1 VSFAGRFPPLRR
13 ADWPALAVTA
23 VAGIL
28 AGRNLIAIAH
38 FIQRRPLEGD
48 FALYYVF
55 ARIGLHHGWGSL
67 YDLNAQRQE
76 WHALGPTLFYPEIY
90 TPPVAWLVAP
100 LAVLPFSV
108 AIVLWTM
115 LLVVA
120 LAGTWWLCVPTYRWP
135 VRGMHFAIAGALP
148 AVAFGLLLGQV
159 VVVVAAAV
167 AGSWWLM
174 QRGRPF
180 TAGLV
185 LSLIALKPQLAFLVP
200 LAVLAGGRSRM
211 FLGWLSG
218 SAGILAFCVL
228 TLGPNGLA
236 TYGSRLYQATQ
247 SLDSFVVPVRL
258 TLAGWLGQGLPAH
271 AAQLAVTVITLTV
284 CWRRRAGGPEF
295 PIAVGVTASLLVTPF
310 VHAQDLA
317 MLLPAT
323 WLSLRSGW
331 RPFERALGLTG
342 YLASLLLFTPLPLLI
357 LVLGW
362 LPIRLPLPAGV
373 ARPRTDL
380 AEAG

>member
-1 VSFAGRFPPLRR
+1 MG
-13 ADWPALAVTA
+13 

-28 AGRNLIAIAH
+28 AGRNLIAIVH

-76 WHALGPTLFYPEIY
+76 WHALGAALFYPEIE
-90 TPPVAWLVAP
+90 TPLVAWLAAP
-100 LAVLPFSV
+100 FALLPFSV
-108 AIVLWTM
+108 AIVLWTG

-120 LAGTWWLCVPTYRWP
+120 LAATWWLCVPTYRWP
-135 VRGMHFAIAGALP
+135 VRGIHLAIAGALP

-167 AGSWWLM
+167 AGSWWLV

-180 TAGLV
+180 TAGLA

-200 LAVLAGGRSRM
+200 LAVLAGGRRRM

-218 SAGILAFCVL
+218 SAGILAVCVL
-228 TLGPNGLA
+228 TLGPHGLT
-236 TYGSRLYQATQ
+236 TYGSRLVQATH
-247 SLDSFVVPVRL
+247 SLESFMVPVRL
-258 TLAGWLGQGLPAH
+258 TLAGLLGQGPVAH
-271 AAQLAVTVITLTV
+271 TAQLAVTVIALAI
-284 CWRRRAGGPEF
+284 CWRRRGGGLEF
-295 PIAVGVTASLLVTPF
+295 PIAAGIGASLLVTPF

-317 MLLPAT
+317 MLLPAA

-331 RPFERALGLTG
+331 QPFERALGLTG
-342 YLASLLLFTPLPLLI
+342 YVASIVLFTPLPLLV

-362 LPIRLPLPAGV
+362 LPIRVPVPPGV
-373 ARPRTDL
+373 ARPRTDM
-380 AEAG
+380 AEAS

>member
-1 VSFAGRFPPLRR
+1 M
-13 ADWPALAVTA
+13 AVTV

-28 AGRNLIAIAH
+28 AGRNLIAIVH
-38 FIQRRPLEGD
+38 FILQRPLEGD

-76 WHALGPTLFYPEIY
+76 WHAVGPTLFYPEIY

-100 LAVLPFSV
+100 FALLPFSV
-108 AIVLWTM
+108 AIVLWTVLM
-115 LLVVA
+115 VVA
-120 LAGTWWLCVPTYRWP
+120 LAATWWLCAPTSRWP
-135 VRGMHFAIAGALP
+135 VRGMHLAIAGALP

-180 TAGLV
+180 TAGLA

-200 LAVLAGGRSRM
+200 LAVLAGHRRM

-218 SAGILAFCVL
+218 SAGILAICVL

-236 TYGSRLYQATQ
+236 TYGSRLVQATH

-258 TLAGWLGQGLPAH
+258 TLAGVLGQGLPAH
-271 AAQLAVTVITLTV
+271 AAQLAVTVITLAV
-284 CWRRRAGGPEF
+284 CWRRRDGAPEF
-295 PIAVGVTASLLVTPF
+295 PIAAGIAASLLVTPF

-317 MLLPAT
+317 MLLPAA

-331 RPFERALGLTG
+331 RPFERTLGLTG
-342 YLASLLLFTPLPLLI
+342 YLASIVLFTPLPLLI
-357 LVLGW
+357 LILGW
-362 LPIRLPLPAGV
+362 LPMSVPVPAGV
-373 ARPRTDL
+373 AQPRTDL

>member
-1 VSFAGRFPPLRR
+1 MG
-13 ADWPALAVTA
+13 
-23 VAGIL
+23 VAGTL
-28 AGRNLIAIAH
+28 AGRNLIAIVH

-100 LAVLPFSV
+100 FALLPFSV
-108 AIVLWTM
+108 AIVVWTV

-120 LAGTWWLCVPTYRWP
+120 LAATWWLCVPTYRWP
-135 VRGMHFAIAGALP
+135 VRGMHLAIAGALP

-159 VVVVAAAV
+159 VVVAAAAV
-167 AGSWWLM
+167 AGSWWLG

-180 TAGLV
+180 TAGLA

-200 LAVLAGGRSRM
+200 LAVLAGGRWRM
-211 FLGWLSG
+211 FLGWFCG
-218 SAGILAFCVL
+218 SAGILAICLL

-236 TYGSRLYQATQ
+236 AYGSRLYQATQ

-271 AAQLAVTVITLTV
+271 AAQLAVTVIMMAV

-295 PIAVGVTASLLVTPF
+295 PVAAGITASLLVTPF

-317 MLLPAT
+317 MLLPAA

-362 LPIRLPLPAGV
+362 LPIGLPLPAGV
-373 ARPRTDL
+373 ARPRNEI
-380 AEAG
+380 AQAG